1 MSSVPTLTAATTI
14 RSAVHTAPVQA
25 TCLAGTSTPGCWRR
39 VRSHGPADDES
50 RDPGRTSLLVGAGS
64 RLSACVGAPPVT
76 AVRGPQA
83 VAVLAGS
90 TLSA

>member
-14 RSAVHTAPVQA
+14 RSAVHTAPAQA
-25 TCLAGTSTPGCWRR
+25 TCLAGTSTPRCWRR

-50 RDPGRTSLLVGAGS
+50 RDSGRTSSLVGAGS
-64 RLSACVGAPPVT
+64 RLSDVPPVT